1 MIPLKTHIWSR
12 KVLPYFLIGPAV
24 ILILIFKIYPI
35 FNTFADSMT
44 VDGAFSL
51 QNFRN
56 LFSDKFFWESFWVT
70 IKFNIILTPLQ
81 IFLSLLVSLLVNAK
95 VRGIGVFRTIYYLPA
110 TMSTAVAAIIWG
122 TMLNP
127 NNGVINSIL
136 SLIGIDKQPFL
147 TSSDQ
152 ALYCIMLITTW
163 IGVGYWMMFILA
175 GLKGVD
181 EAIYDSAKI
190 DGANWF
196 QTTVRITIP
205 MIRKTLAF
213 VLISDTTINLLMFA
227 PMQIITN
234 GGPRR
239 STNVLMYEAYKSY
252 FTYADKGR
260 GDAIVAVLLVM
271 IAIVV
276 TFQYF
281 FVNGSDDEKP
291 ARRRKGKR

>member
-1 MIPLKTHIWSR
+1 MKTYTWSR
-12 KVLPYFLIGPAV
+12 KLLPYFLIGPAV
-24 ILILIFKIYPI
+24 VLILIFKIYPI
-35 FNTFADSMT
+35 VNTFADSMT

-51 QNFRN
+51 HNFRN

-70 IKFNIILTPLQ
+70 IKFNVILTPLQ
-81 IFLSLLVSLLVNAK
+81 IFLALLVSLLVNAK

-127 NNGVINSIL
+127 NNGVINSLL
-136 SLIGIDKQPFL
+136 SMIGIDKQPFL

-196 QTTVRITIP
+196 QTTIRITIP

-227 PMQIITN
+227 PMQIITT

-260 GDAIVAVLLVM
+260 GDAIVAVLLIM

-276 TFQYF
+276 AFQYY
-281 FVNGSDDEKP
+281 FVNGRDDGKP
-291 ARRRKGKR
+291 VRRRKGKGQ